1 MPTLTLTNYIKRL
14 DDKELSR
21 LDSII
26 GKEMGVRCIPRY
38 MKYIGYRK
46 FKTEDLKQFIC
57 DMEKELDLRG
67 ECSKANEAL
76 KKIENYVQTTLLM
89 PLERRTILKIIN
101 DSREDK

>member
-1 MPTLTLTNYIKRL
+1 MPILTLTNYIKKL

-26 GKEMGVRCIPRY
+26 NKEIGVRGIPRY
-38 MKYIGYRK
+38 MTYIGFRK

-57 DMEKELDLRG
+57 DIEKELDSRG
-67 ECSKANEAL
+67 ECSKTNEAL

-101 DSREDK
+101 DSREDQ